1 MRRWSARI
9 MLVGYVALGSTST
22 YALAEGSGILVAG
35 NERVEADTI
44 RSYFHAG
51 RTNDLDAADLD
62 AGLKDLYATE
72 LFSDVRIS
80 HRDGRILVTVVE
92 NPLIARIA
100 FEGNTKLKTD
110 DLKKAVGSK
119 ERGPLSRAQVQK
131 DVASILD
138 LYHGHVRFDAHVDPK
153 LIEAGDHR
161 VNLVFEIQEGP
172 RTGVRQVLF
181 AGNSSFSATQLSGAV
196 KTGQTNLLSFLL
208 DNDLY
213 DASRLEADRDSLRRF
228 YLTHGYADV
237 RVSSPVAQYDPEKK
251 GFVVTFNIDEG
262 LRYRIGRTD
271 ITSET
276 ASVDAASL
284 RGDLAIHPGDTYNV
298 DVIEKRVSA
307 LMSKLAGRGQP
318 FATVHVKADRVPG
331 GNTIDLR
338 YTVEEGAR
346 VYVERIQI
354 HGNTKTHDNV
364 IRREFDFAE
373 GDAYNA
379 SLAARAERRL
389 KNLGYFKSV
398 TITKQPGSVP
408 DRAIVDVA
416 VEEQDTGNFSIA
428 GGYSSSDGLIAE
440 ITVSE
445 RNFMGRGEFVKASV
459 SYGQYAKGFDLAFT
473 EPDIFGSRASFG
485 SELYGKQT
493 TANTNQSFDTAT
505 YGGKLTVGLPL
516 NEQLG
521 AQWSYSLY
529 RQSLTL
535 DPAMGTA
542 SLPIQDAAAAGP
554 TWVSAIGT
562 GVTYSTLD
570 NNRDPTSGW
579 RASLNEEFAG
589 LGGDAKFSKTTDDV
603 RYYQPIADGVV
614 GMVRGQSGYVAPWGG
629 QPLPLLAGFFG
640 GPQLVRGFATNGFG
654 PRDVTPGTTMDNVG
668 GNIYWATSAELQTAI
683 PFIPPDAGLKAA
695 FFADAGSLFR
705 TSSSA
710 SSVSLSGS
718 LVSNPQTIRSS
729 LGAGLVWNSILGPIR
744 VDYAYPTSQ
753 ASTDITQ
760 RFRFSAGGF

>member
-1 MRRWSARI
+1 MPRWPVRSMIAGCI
-9 MLVGYVALGSTST
+9 ALGWMPIS
-22 YALAEGSGILVAG
+22 ALAADSGIVVAG
-35 NERVEADTI
+35 NQRVEADTI
-44 RSYFHAG
+44 RSYFHVG
-51 RTNDLDAADLD
+51 TKNSLDVVDLD

-80 HRDGRILVTVVE
+80 HRDGQILVTVVE

-100 FEGNTKLKTD
+100 FEGNSKLKAD
-110 DLKKAVGSK
+110 DLKKIVGSR
-119 ERGPLSRAQVQK
+119 ERGPLTHAQVQK
-131 DVASILD
+131 DTTGIVD
-138 LYHGHVRFDAHVDPK
+138 LYHARGRFDVHVDPK
-153 LIEAGDHR
+153 TVEAGDHR
-161 VNLVFEIQEGP
+161 VNLVFEIKEGP

-181 AGNSSFSATQLSGAV
+181 TGNNAYSATQLSGAV

-213 DASRLEADRDSLRRF
+213 DADRIEADRDSLRRF
-228 YLTHGYADV
+228 YLSHGYADA
-237 RVSSPVAQYDPEKK
+237 RVSSPVVQYDSEKK

-262 LRYRIGRTD
+262 SRYRIGNAD
-271 ITSET
+271 IASET
-276 ASVDAASL
+276 ASVDAGSL
-284 RGDLAIHPGDTYNV
+284 RADLAIHRGDIYNA
-298 DVIEKRVSA
+298 DAIEKTVSA
-307 LMSKLAGRGQP
+307 LLSKLAGRGQP
-318 FATVHVKADRVPG
+318 FASIHVKADRMPG
-331 GNTIDLR
+331 SNTIDLR
-338 YTVEEGAR
+338 YTVEDGAR

-373 GDAYNA
+373 GDAYNTA
-379 SLAARAERRL
+379 LAARAERRL

-398 TITKQPGSVP
+398 AITKQPGSVA
-408 DRAIVDVA
+408 DRVIVDVA

-428 GGYSSSDGLIAE
+428 GGYSSTDGLIAE

-459 SYGQYAKGFDLAFT
+459 TYGQYAKGFDLAFT

-493 TANTNQSFDTAT
+493 TSNTNQSYDTAT
-505 YGGKLTVGLPL
+505 YGGKLSLGLPL

-570 NNRDPTSGW
+570 NNKNPTSGW
-579 RASLNEEFAG
+579 RASINEEFAG
-589 LGGDAKFSKTTDDV
+589 LGGDAKFSKTTEDV

-640 GPQLVRGFATNGFG
+640 GPQLVRGFASNGFG
-654 PRDVTPGTTMDNVG
+654 PRDTTPGTTMDNVG

-729 LGAGLVWNSILGPIR
+729 LGTGLVWNSILGPIR

>member
-9 MLVGYVALGSTST
+9 MLVGYVAFGSS
-22 YALAEGSGILVAG
+22 ALAEGSGILVAG
-35 NERVEADTI
+35 NQRVEADTI

-51 RTNDLDAADLD
+51 TKGGLDAVDLD
-62 AGLKDLYATE
+62 AGLKELYATG

-80 HRDGRILVTVVE
+80 HRDGRPLVTVVE
-92 NPLIARIA
+92 NPLIARVA
-100 FEGNTKLKTD
+100 FEGNSRLKAD
-110 DLKKAVGSK
+110 DLKKIVGSK

-131 DVASILD
+131 DVAGILD
-138 LYHGHVRFDAHVDPK
+138 LYHNHVRFDAHVDPK

-161 VNLVFEIQEGP
+161 VNLVFEIKEGP

-181 AGNSSFSATQLSGAV
+181 TGNNAYSAVQLSGAV

-213 DASRLEADRDSLRRF
+213 DADRIEADRDSLRRF
-228 YLTHGYADV
+228 YLAHGYADV
-237 RVSSPVAQYDPEKK
+237 RVSAPVAQYDPEKK
-251 GFVVTFNIDEG
+251 GFVVAFNIDEG
-262 LRYRIGRTD
+262 LRYRIGKMD
-271 ITSET
+271 IASET

-284 RGDLAIHPGDTYNV
+284 HGDLAVHPGDIYNA
-298 DVIEKRVSA
+298 DAIEKSVSA
-307 LMSKLAGRGQP
+307 LLSKLAGHGQP
-318 FATVHVKADRVPG
+318 FATVHVNADRVA
-331 GNTIDLR
+331 GNTIDLH
-338 YTVEEGAR
+338 YTVQDGAR

-373 GDAYNA
+373 GDAYNTA
-379 SLAARAERRL
+379 LAARAERRL

-398 TITKQPGSVP
+398 TVTKQPGSVA

-473 EPDIFGSRASFG
+473 EPDIFGSRASLS
-485 SELYGKQT
+485 SELFGKQT
-493 TANTNQSFDTAT
+493 TANTYQSFDTAT
-505 YGGKLTVGLPL
+505 YGGKLTVGVPL

-535 DPAMGTA
+535 NPAMGTA

-554 TWVSAIGT
+554 TWVSSIGT
-562 GVTYSTLD
+562 GLTYSTLD
-570 NNRDPTSGW
+570 NNKDPTSGW
-579 RASLNEEFAG
+579 RASVNEEFAG

-614 GMVRGQSGYVAPWGG
+614 GMVRGQSGYVTPWGG

-640 GPQLVRGFATNGFG
+640 GPQYVRGFATNGFG

-668 GNIYWATSAELQTAI
+668 GNIYWATSAEMQSAI
-683 PFIPPDAGLKAA
+683 PFIPPDAGLKGAV
-695 FFADAGSLFR
+695 FADAGSLFR
-705 TSSSA
+705 TSSVA
-710 SSVSLSGS
+710 SPVSLSGS

-744 VDYAYPTSQ
+744 VDYAYPTTQ